1 MMVGIKTIFL
11 IKRMMTMKVLNYVDQ
26 YCCLSSPLVKSVQK
40 QKQHTQKQHLQIQT
54 TSTNSNNIYKNDKI
68 TLMILIMN

>member
-40 QKQHTQKQHLQIQT
+40 QKQHTQKQHLQIQ
-54 TSTNSNNIYKNDKI
+54 NNIYKNDKI

>member
-1 MMVGIKTIFL
+1 MMVGIKTMFL

-40 QKQHTQKQHLQIQT
+40 QKQHKQKQHLQIQ
-54 TSTNSNNIYKNDKI
+54 NNIYKNDKI

>member
-1 MMVGIKTIFL
+1 MMVGIKTMFL

-26 YCCLSSPLVKSVQK
+26 YCCLSSPQVKSVQK
-40 QKQHTQKQHLQIQT
+40 QKQHTQKQHLQIQ
-54 TSTNSNNIYKNDKI
+54 NNIYKNDKI

>member
-1 MMVGIKTIFL
+1 MMVGIKTMFL

-54 TSTNSNNIYKNDKI
+54 TSTKMTK
-68 TLMILIMN
+68 

>member
-1 MMVGIKTIFL
+1 MMVGIKTMFL

-40 QKQHTQKQHLQIQT
+40 QKQHTQKQHLQIQ
-54 TSTNSNNIYKNDKI
+54 NNIYKNDKI

>member
-1 MMVGIKTIFL
+1 MMVGIKTMFL

-40 QKQHTQKQHLQIQT
+40 QKQHTQKQHLQIQ
-54 TSTNSNNIYKNDKI
+54 NNIYKNDKI
-68 TLMILIMN
+68 TFMILIMN

>member
-1 MMVGIKTIFL
+1 MMVGIKTMFL
-11 IKRMMTMKVLNYVDQ
+11 IKRMMTMKVLNHVDQ

-40 QKQHTQKQHLQIQT
+40 QKQHTQKQHLQIQ
-54 TSTNSNNIYKNDKI
+54 NNIYKNDKI

>member
-1 MMVGIKTIFL
+1 MMVGIKTMFL

-40 QKQHTQKQHLQIQT
+40 QKQHKQKQHLQIQ
-54 TSTNSNNIYKNDKI
+54 NNIYKNDRI
-68 TLMILIMN
+68 TLMILIMRA